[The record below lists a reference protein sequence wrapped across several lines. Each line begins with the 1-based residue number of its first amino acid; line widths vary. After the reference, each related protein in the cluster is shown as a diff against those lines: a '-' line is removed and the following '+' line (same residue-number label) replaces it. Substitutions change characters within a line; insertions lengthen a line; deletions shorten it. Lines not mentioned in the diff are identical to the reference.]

1 MSVVKG
7 AVIKGDAAFMVIL
20 NANYTPTKRKA
31 DLFGGAAAADS
42 CTDGVEGCFFFFCS
56 GIKMKRLRKNSRT
69 EVTLCGVNYHPQ
81 RRWRPATAPKT
92 RVSVR
97 V

>member
-42 CTDGVEGCFFFFCS
+42 CTDGVEGCFVFFFFCS
-56 GIKMKRLRKNSRT
+56 GIKMKR
-69 EVTLCGVNYHPQ
+69 Q
-81 RRWRPATAPKT
+81 QD
-92 RVSVR
+92 
-97 V
+97 

>member
-1 MSVVKG
+1 MQLETQDLLLKAQRAVVFMSVVKG

-42 CTDGVEGCFFFFCS
+42 CTDGVEGFVLFFFAA
-56 GIKMKRLRKNSRT
+56 GLK
-69 EVTLCGVNYHPQ
+69 
-81 RRWRPATAPKT
+81 
-92 RVSVR
+92 
-97 V
+97 

>member
-42 CTDGVEGCFFFFCS
+42 CTDGVEGCFFDF
-56 GIKMKRLRKNSRT
+56 L
-69 EVTLCGVNYHPQ
+69 Q
-81 RRWRPATAPKT
+81 RD
-92 RVSVR
+92 
-97 V
+97 